1 MEPKKERQ
9 RKSLAGFIK
18 EYNIVISFFYELVF
32 VLLGLI
38 VLGVVLDNYLNTKV
52 LFTILFTLF
61 GIYSSISTL
70 YKRMKNKR

>member
-1 MEPKKERQ
+1 MEPKKDKQ
-9 RKSLAGFIK
+9 RRSLVNFIK
-18 EYNIVISFFYELVF
+18 EYNIVITFFYELVF

-38 VLGVVLDNYLNTKV
+38 ILGVILDDYLNTKI

>member
-1 MEPKKERQ
+1 MEPKNDKQ
-9 RKSLAGFIK
+9 RRSLVNFIK
-18 EYNIVISFFYELVF
+18 EYNIVITFFYELVF

-38 VLGVVLDNYLNTKV
+38 ILGVILDDYLNTKI